1 MADTKEHLKSWTN
14 AMYRIEVE
22 GYLEKSWAD
31 RLAGM
36 QITHRKRA
44 DKSIVTCLVGG
55 VLDQSELTGVLNGL
69 AELHLP
75 IINVERINE
84 NNGDN

>member
-1 MADTKEHLKSWTN
+1 MADTKERLKSWSN

-22 GYLEKSWAD
+22 GYLEKSWSD

-36 QITHRKRA
+36 QISYRKRA
-44 DKSIVTCLVGG
+44 DKSIVTSLAGR
-55 VLDQSELTGVLNGL
+55 VLDQSELTGVLYGL

-75 IINVERINE
+75 ILNVEKT
-84 NNGDN
+84 NGNKEKK

>member
-1 MADTKEHLKSWTN
+1 MTNIKERLQSWSN
-14 AMYRIEVE
+14 AKYRIEVE
-22 GYLEKSWAD
+22 GYLEKSWSD

-44 DKSIVTCLVGG
+44 DNSTITCLVGG
-55 VLDQSELTGVLNGL
+55 VLDQSELTGVLYGL

-75 IINVERINE
+75 ILSVERINGS
-84 NNGDN
+84 NGDN

>member
-1 MADTKEHLKSWTN
+1 MTKTSEHLRSWSD
-14 AMYRIEVE
+14 AVYRIEVE
-22 GYLEKSWAD
+22 GYLEESWSD

-44 DKSIVTCLVGG
+44 DESTVTCLVGR
-55 VLDQSELTGVLNGL
+55 VMDQSELTGILNGL

-75 IINVERINE
+75 ILSVENIKGNI
-84 NNGDN
+84 GDN